1 MSKIRTGLFA
11 GSFNPFT
18 IGHKSIVE
26 RTLAICDRV
35 VVAVGYNPAKPAED
49 AEKRVEAI
57 RRIFAGEPRV
67 EAELYSGLTVDFARK
82 CGAHFMVRGVRGV
95 NDFEYERNLAEV
107 NLRISGIET
116 LLMPALPELSFV
128 SSSMV
133 RELAANGYDVSR
145 FLPAPDSDKQ

>member
-1 MSKIRTGLFA
+1 MGLFA

-35 VVAVGYNPAKPAED
+35 VVGVGYNPAKPADD
-49 AEKRVEAI
+49 AEERVETI

-82 CGAHFMVRGVRGV
+82 CGADFMVRGVRGV

-133 RELAANGYDVSR
+133 RELAANGYDVSG
-145 FLPAPDSDKQ
+145 FLPETNQDIQ

>member
-1 MSKIRTGLFA
+1 MTQKFRTALFA

-35 VVAVGYNPAKPAED
+35 VVAVGYNPAKPIDD
-49 AEKRVEAI
+49 ADKRVAAI
-57 RRIFAGEPRV
+57 RKIFADNQNV
-67 EAELYSGLTVDFARK
+67 EAALYSGLTVDFARK
-82 CGAHFMVRGVRGV
+82 CGADFMVRGVRGV
-95 NDFEYERNLAEV
+95 SDFEYERNLAEV

-116 LLMPALPELSFV
+116 MLMPALPELSYI
-128 SSSMV
+128 SSSTV

-145 FLPAPDSDKQ
+145 FLPEH